1 MPSTQVRLKFK
12 RVSFLK
18 LLQKQI
24 TVARLFGIP
33 VRIDYRWFLIFVI
46 TTWLMAENISARVAF
61 LGQNWALALGIAS
74 TLAYFVSILGHELSH
89 ALAAR
94 LEGIQTTEIVL
105 HPFGG
110 LARLSREPDS
120 PRSEFRIGIAGPVA
134 SFLFAALF
142 FLLAVFIDSFTRRM
156 TGFSQV
162 VVHAAATSF
171 FLIGFG
177 NLLLAVFNLFPGY
190 PLDGG
195 RVLRAFLWRRN
206 GDMNRSTMTAG
217 RVGQVI
223 AIALGA
229 IGIFLAVVRHDLFTG
244 LWTVLVG
251 VFLFDAALKIVS
263 YSRRLDQVTA
273 GDAMIPSQL
282 IEPELLVSQLI
293 DNVLPLHRQSTFLVA
308 HDRRLHG
315 IVTLA
320 DLRAI
325 PRERWYRLRVD
336 QVMRP
341 VTPELFVA
349 RSMDLRR
356 AISLAK
362 GNGVGVVAVLD
373 PTGAIAGVVMDGT
386 VRKK

>member
-1 MPSTQVRLKFK
+1 MPSKYKQ
-12 RVSFLK
+12 VSFLK

-33 VRIDYRWFLIFVI
+33 VRIDYRWFLVFVI
-46 TTWLMAENISARVAF
+46 TVWLMAENISGRVTQ
-61 LGQNWALALGIAS
+61 LGQNWALALGIVS
-74 TLAYFVSILGHELSH
+74 TVAYFFSILGHEMAH

-110 LARLSREPDS
+110 LARLSREPES

-142 FLLAVFIDSFTRRM
+142 FLLAALIDSFTRRAGSPE
-156 TGFSQV
+156 TRGLI
-162 VVHAAATSF
+162 HGAATAF

-206 GDMNRSTMTAG
+206 GDMNRSTLIAG

-223 AIALGA
+223 AIALGT
-229 IGIFLAVVRHDLFTG
+229 IGIFIALVRHDLFTG
-244 LWTVLVG
+244 IWTVLVG
-251 VFLFDAALKIVS
+251 VFLFDAALKIVN
-263 YSRRLDQVTA
+263 YSRSVDNLTA
-273 GDAMIPSQL
+273 GEAMTQSL
-282 IEPELLVSQLI
+282 TLEPELLVSQLI
-293 DNVLPLHRQSTFLVA
+293 DNILPLHRQGAFLVA
-308 HDRRLHG
+308 RKRKLFG
-315 IVTLA
+315 IVSLA
-320 DLRAI
+320 DLRAL
-325 PRERWYRLRVD
+325 PREKWYRSRVD
-336 QVMRP
+336 AVMRP
-341 VTPELFVA
+341 VTPAFFIDQSAKLQQ
-349 RSMDLRR
+349 
-356 AISLAK
+356 AIEQAK
-362 GNGVGVVAVLD
+362 RNGVGLVAVID
-373 PTGAIAGVVMDGT
+373 GAGEISGVVQGGT

>member
-1 MPSTQVRLKFK
+1 MPSKYKQ
-12 RVSFLK
+12 VSFLK

-33 VRIDYRWFLIFVI
+33 VRIDYRWFLVFVI
-46 TTWLMAENISARVAF
+46 TVWLMAENISGRVTQ
-61 LGQNWALALGIAS
+61 LGQNWALALGVVS
-74 TLAYFVSILGHELSH
+74 TVAYFFSILGHEMAH

-110 LARLSREPDS
+110 LARLSREPES

-142 FLLAVFIDSFTRRM
+142 FLLAALIDSFMRRAGSPETR
-156 TGFSQV
+156 GLI
-162 VVHAAATSF
+162 HGAATSF

-177 NLLLAVFNLFPGY
+177 NMLLAVFNLFPGY

-206 GDMNRSTMTAG
+206 GDMNRSTMIAG

-223 AIALGA
+223 AIALGT
-229 IGIFLAVVRHDLFTG
+229 IGIFIALVRHDLFTG
-244 LWTVLVG
+244 IWTVLVG
-251 VFLFDAALKIVS
+251 VFLFDAALKIVN
-263 YSRRLDQVTA
+263 YSRSVDNLTA
-273 GDAMIPSQL
+273 GEAMTQSFTL
-282 IEPELLVSQLI
+282 EPELLVSQLI
-293 DNVLPLHRQSTFLVA
+293 DNILPLHRQGVFLVA
-308 HDRRLHG
+308 RERKLFG
-315 IVTLA
+315 IVSLA
-320 DLRAI
+320 DLRTL
-325 PRERWYRLRVD
+325 PREKWYRSRVD

-341 VTPELFVA
+341 VTPAFFIN
-349 RSMDLRR
+349 RSAKLQQ
-356 AISLAK
+356 AIEQAK
-362 GNGVGVVAVLD
+362 RNGVGLVAVID
-373 PTGAIAGVVMDGT
+373 GAGEIAGVVQGGT